1 VPELS
6 NDRVERYFDKHA
18 PRFDR
23 EMLFF
28 ERHVLG
34 HHRRWATAQASGR
47 VLELA
52 VGTGLNLPL
61 YAAAV
66 DHVLGIELSERMVER
81 ARDRIAAHDLHDIVD
96 VRVGDVQALDLP
108 EESFDT
114 VLSTYTMCT
123 IPAPDQA
130 LREAVRV
137 LKPGGRVVLVEH
149 GSAAN
154 RVVRAGQRLVNPL
167 SMRLGADHLL
177 REPAPLA
184 AAAGLSVTHAD
195 RAGWAGI
202 VHRVV
207 GTKR

>member
-1 VPELS
+1 VPELN

-18 PRFDR
+18 GRFDR
-23 EMLFF
+23 EMQFF

-61 YAAAV
+61 YPAAV

-81 ARDRIAAHDLHDIVD
+81 ARDRIATQDLGDVAD

-108 EESFDT
+108 ADTFDT

-123 IPAPDQA
+123 IPAPGQA
-130 LREAVRV
+130 LEEAARV
-137 LKPGGRVVLVEH
+137 LKPGGRVILVEH
-149 GSAAN
+149 GSATN
-154 RVVRAGQRLVNPL
+154 RFVRAGQRLINPL
-167 SMRLGADHLL
+167 STRLGADHLL
-177 REPAPLA
+177 REAAPLV
-184 AAAGLSVTHAD
+184 AAAGLAVTHAD
-195 RAGWAGI
+195 RAGCAGI

-207 GTKR
+207 ATKR

>member
-1 VPELS
+1 VPALS

-18 PRFDR
+18 HRFDR
-23 EMLFF
+23 EMMFF

-61 YAAAV
+61 YPAAV

-81 ARDRIAAHDLHDIVD
+81 ARDRVTRESLDHV
-96 VRVGDVQALDLP
+96 VEVQVGDVQALDLP
-108 EESFDT
+108 ASSFDT

-123 IPAPDQA
+123 IPQPEQA
-130 LREAVRV
+130 LREAARV
-137 LKPGGRVVLVEH
+137 LKPGGRVILVEH
-149 GSAAN
+149 GAAAN
-154 RVVRAGQRLVNPL
+154 RLVRAGQRLVNPL
-167 SMRLGADHLL
+167 STRLGADHLL
-177 REPAPLA
+177 REAAPLA
-184 AAAGLSVTHAD
+184 AAAGFTVTHSD
-195 RAGWAGI
+195 RTGWAGI

-207 GTKR
+207 ATKR